1 MVGRGRGGDIRL
13 GFGVDW
19 DSLVGDVSDISVVVV
34 RGVLNMLGTTIGK
47 SNIVRSRNNTGSI
60 SSLSSVEVSLGVV
73 ISNSV
78 LVGVGFVNVSW
89 LNISSVSWGI
99 SWGSMDNWGMVD
111 SVSHWVVDC
120 MGNWVGNK
128 SMVSKWMGNK
138 SMVGNWV
145 SNKSMVG
152 HWVGNKSMVGN
163 WVGNK
168 SMVGNWVSNK
178 SMVRKSMVGSMA
190 AMRDNSA
197 MSMVDHLMRRH
208 IRGGGCGSKA
218 KKSGNNKSLKR
229 EFI

>member
-1 MVGRGRGGDIRL
+1 MMGNWVSNSVDNWVSNSVGHWMGNSMDWVSDAMGNWVGNSLR
-13 GFGVDW
+13 VDC
-19 DSLVGDVSDISVVVV
+19 SAFVGDLSNIAIVVI
-34 RGVLNMLGTTIGK
+34 GVIVNMLGTAIRK
-47 SNIVRSRNNTGSI
+47 SNGVRSSDNTTPI

-111 SVSHWVVDC
+111 SVSHWMVDC

-168 SMVGNWVSNK
+168 SMVGNWVSNN
-178 SMVRKSMVGSMA
+178 SMMSSMA
-190 AMRDNSA
+190 AMRDNST
-197 MSMVDHLMRRH
+197 MSMADHM
-208 IRGGGCGSKA
+208 G
-218 KKSGNNKSLKR
+218 
-229 EFI
+229 